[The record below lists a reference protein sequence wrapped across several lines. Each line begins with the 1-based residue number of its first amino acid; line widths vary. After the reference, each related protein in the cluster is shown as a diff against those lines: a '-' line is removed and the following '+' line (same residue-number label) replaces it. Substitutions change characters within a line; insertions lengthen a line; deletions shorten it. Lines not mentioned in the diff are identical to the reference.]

1 MQLNI
6 MIYGLFRKCVKL
18 TFLLD
23 NIYIRNEST
32 LYRQLIGVPM
42 GINRV
47 RLIADLFLLLCCLS
61 DDNQSEVIE
70 AFNSTSRDLDDLLN
84 IDNTFFDSMINHI

>member
-6 MIYGLFRKCVKL
+6 MIYGLFRKSVKL

-47 RLIADLFLLLCCLS
+47 RLIADQFLLLCCLS
-61 DDNQSEVIE
+61 DDNESEVIE

-84 IDNTFFDSMINHI
+84 IDNTFFDNMVNHI